1 MHSVHVM
8 CLCVKLVEFSIT
20 HISCIISCIELKL
33 GTNDEEGITEQI
45 IIILYFNAR
54 NFFKSMTLV
63 CRNHNS

>member
-1 MHSVHVM
+1 MHSVHFM

-45 IIILYFNAR
+45 ITYCI
-54 NFFKSMTLV
+54 SMLGTFL
-63 CRNHNS
+63 NP